1 MEIAPAVG
9 TMQFHP
15 GSIWHAM
22 LHPSPSNSGKPSSHV
37 SPASTLPFP
46 QKAVLAALTQMLF
59 DPADQEQVQPCS
71 TLHSLL
77 QPSSL
82 TVPPSSH
89 SSASIGSKMLF
100 PQLANAIGLEDEE
113 DLKQFLPLGQLQPP
127 SILHNPLHPSPLC
140 TLPSS
145 HCSPS
150 CASNTEFPQVGVMTR
165 GRHTV

>member
-1 MEIAPAVG
+1 
-9 TMQFHP
+9 MQFHP
-15 GSIWHAM
+15 GSIWHVM
-22 LHPSPSNSGKPSSHV
+22 LHPSPLSSGKPSSHV
-37 SPASTLPFP
+37 SSASTLPFP
-46 QKAVLAALTQMLF
+46 QKAVLATLAQMLL

-71 TLHSLL
+71 TLHALL

-89 SSASIGSKMLF
+89 FSPSIGSKMLF
-100 PQLANAIGLEDEE
+100 PQLANVTGLEDEE

-127 SILHNPLHPSPLC
+127 SILHNALQPSPLC

-145 HCSPS
+145 HCSFS
-150 CASNTEFPQVGVMTR
+150 CTSNTEFPQVGVMTR